1 MNEFIWLIIGEAIV
15 IIFICII
22 RYIFYLKENKK
33 IDKIINAFK
42 KPLLTIIPIPIRII
56 IKLDNTAKFAKLE
69 TVDVNIYLRPLKLN
83 KDLTASVVT
92 S

>member
-42 KPLLTIIPIPIRII
+42 KEIKHNQNKDSEDKFQECLKI
-56 IKLDNTAKFAKLE
+56 IKEN
-69 TVDVNIYLRPLKLN
+69 NLR
-83 KDLTASVVT
+83 KDDKNGK
-92 S
+92 

>member
-42 KPLLTIIPIPIRII
+42 KEIKHNQNKNSEDKFQEYLKI
-56 IKLDNTAKFAKLE
+56 IKEN
-69 TVDVNIYLRPLKLN
+69 NLR
-83 KDLTASVVT
+83 KDDKNGK
-92 S
+92 